1 MTSDVYSRLSKAYMD
16 GMESAFLPEILE
28 LFLSEPEARF
38 LLSLPGTIDDVA
50 SKLGEERAAVT
61 KTLEEFYKRGFVLRK
76 ESTDGMV
83 YALVNDLLDFLLH
96 DKLVF
101 DRLSDA
107 GLKNHFLDLCNELF
121 EKELS
126 QHPSLSELAVPRARV
141 IPVEKMIPMKW
152 GEVLPLEKI
161 STVLESATVIAQT
174 ECTCRVMA
182 RNCDNPT
189 DVCIIFNDFAN
200 IFIDRGVAQ
209 KITKEEAISI
219 LEKCEEL
226 GLVHSLNNSDS
237 TGLEFLCN
245 CCTCCCMVLR
255 GMALMGKEDI
265 CFKSRYLSKPNSEKC
280 TACGICVDRCQ
291 FDAISIKN
299 DKAIIDEDKCF
310 GCGLCA
316 SGCPEEAIELVCVRD
331 HAHITDNLSEE
342 PDNQI
347 ETLMIMKKLP

>member
-28 LFLSEPEARF
+28 LFLSESEARF
-38 LLSLPGTIDDVA
+38 LLSLPGTVDDVA
-50 SKLGEERAAVT
+50 SKLREERAAAT
-61 KTLEEFYKRGFVLRK
+61 QALEDFYKRGFVLRK
-76 ESTDGMV
+76 ESADGTV

-107 GLKNHFLDLCNELF
+107 GLKDHFLDLCDELF

-126 QHPSLSELAVPRARV
+126 QHPRWAELTVPQARV
-141 IPVEKMIPMKW
+141 IPVEKIIPMKW

-161 STVLESATVIAQT
+161 SAVLESATVIAQT

-200 IFIDRGVAQ
+200 IFIDRGAAR
-209 KITKEEAISI
+209 KITKEEAFSI
-219 LEKCEEL
+219 LEKSEEL
-226 GLVHSLNNSDS
+226 GLVHNLNNSDS

-265 CFKSRYLSKPNSEKC
+265 CFKSRYLSRPNHEKC
-280 TACGICVDRCQ
+280 TACGICVERCQ
-291 FDAISIKN
+291 FDAISIKG
-299 DKAIIDEDKCF
+299 DKATVDDDKCF

-331 HAHITDNLSEE
+331 PAHITDNLSEAA
-342 PDNQI
+342 DDQI
-347 ETLMIMKKLP
+347 EALMIKKLP